1 MARYGLIAVSLVIFM
16 MTLAFP
22 ALALDSH
29 PIADDYIRADF
40 TVEDGLPDNV
50 INAIVQTENGL
61 WVGTESGL
69 ASFNGRDFS
78 TMDLS
83 TAGAPPQGAVH
94 SLLQSSVGDL
104 GGHGCRCRT
113 HPAICSGSV
122 QSGAG
127 WFCWAP
133 EQFRWMRVSSAAGK
147 SLFRR
152 DGVQPGD
159 EIRLDSGIGG
169 EPVTGV
175 ENAFLRGMQSS
186 KHFFILSLTGVEWEF
201 SRRERPPVSG
211 FLET

>member
-61 WVGTESGL
+61 LWVGTESGL

-104 GGHGCRCRT
+104 WVGTDAGVVLIPRSALDQFSPAPVGFAGPRSSFAGC
-113 HPAICSGSV
+113 A
-122 QSGAG
+122 
-127 WFCWAP
+127 
-133 EQFRWMRVSSAAGK
+133 
-147 SLFRR
+147 SL
-152 DGVQPGD
+152 
-159 EIRLDSGIGG
+159 
-169 EPVTGV
+169 
-175 ENAFLRGMQSS
+175 
-186 KHFFILSLTGVEWEF
+186 
-201 SRRERPPVSG
+201 RPPGNHYSGGTASRPAMRYASIVVSEANPLPALKMPSFAG
-211 FLET
+211 CNHPNISSYCL